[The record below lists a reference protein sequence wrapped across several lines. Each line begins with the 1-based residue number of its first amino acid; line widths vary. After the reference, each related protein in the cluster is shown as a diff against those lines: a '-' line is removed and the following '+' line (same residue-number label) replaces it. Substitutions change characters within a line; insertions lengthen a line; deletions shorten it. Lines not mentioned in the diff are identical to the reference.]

1 MSSQARAS
9 GLRFCGAAVGGPHDR
24 GPFPISVST
33 SAHCASFPRPP
44 KSSDHGERQHFLFP
58 KSLSPKKER
67 KLLSAGFIWKK
78 RGFGD
83 QQGKK
88 TQKTFYCNEHIKR
101 EVLCV
106 FFSFAFCWN
115 WADKSPEMRKSRGAA
130 VISTC
135 LMMSL
140 FVSSRVCLSF
150 LLAVSVFSRLFAV

>member
-1 MSSQARAS
+1 MCFSFILPGDSIHEFS
-9 GLRFCGAAVGGPHDR
+9 GLCLRPPLLWSACAVGGPHDR

-33 SAHCASFPRPP
+33 SAHCASFPHPP

-78 RGFGD
+78 RGFRD

-101 EVLCV
+101 EV
-106 FFSFAFCWN
+106 FFFIF
-115 WADKSPEMRKSRGAA
+115 P
-130 VISTC
+130 
-135 LMMSL
+135 L
-140 FVSSRVCLSF
+140 LSVETE
-150 LLAVSVFSRLFAV
+150 LIKVLK